1 MPHGYKLLRKGY
13 PFMTALCRRKTLA
26 AGQTLYVVRAGSK
39 TLGLRAPR
47 DIVNEVHSE
56 EHQTRATRRAAV
68 VARDESTR
76 STFDTA
82 LRKQFSEMPTVDREQ
97 VLQRAL
103 KKRSGRVGRT
113 SKLGIEDKV
122 RLAVAAHVRHMHTD
136 YDRLVRGKTSR
147 EDARKAVYGA
157 VREVLASWEGG
168 AEKKKQVKEKKKQ
181 VREKKKQVKEKKTM
195 EKAEKTE
202 QRKMVEQ
209 TNKKNSVVHEEDSR
223 TRRSNTRATRQAMLG
238 QLGGDDRTSE
248 ATSSSLD
255 DPILISSDSEDD
267 GVNVLVI
274 SSDEE

>member
-1 MPHGYKLLRKGY
+1 MAFTEITVSPTAPMPHGYKLLRKGY
-13 PFMTALCRRKTLA
+13 PFMTALCRRKTIA
-26 AGQTLYVVRAGSK
+26 AGQTLYVVRVGSK

-68 VARDESTR
+68 AARDESAR
-76 STFDTA
+76 STFDME
-82 LRKQFSEMPTVDREQ
+82 LRKQFADMPAADRQQ

-136 YDRLVRGKTSR
+136 YDKLVRGEASR
-147 EDARKAVYGA
+147 EDARRAVYGS
-157 VREVLASWEGG
+157 VLEVLASWEGR
-168 AEKKKQVKEKKKQ
+168 AEKKKQAARKKQ
-181 VREKKKQVKEKKTM
+181 TIKDRQRTRDEQAKKT
-195 EKAEKTE
+195 K
-202 QRKMVEQ
+202 
-209 TNKKNSVVHEEDSR
+209 SVVDEEAP
-223 TRRSNTRATRQAMLG
+223 RRRRMNTRGATKAMQGQLDGDDMAPEATR
-238 QLGGDDRTSE
+238 
-248 ATSSSLD
+248 SSLD

-267 GVNVLVI
+267 GVDVLII

>member
-1 MPHGYKLLRKGY
+1 MAFTEITVSPGAPMPHGYKLLRKGY

-39 TLGLRAPR
+39 TLGLRAPK

-68 VARDESTR
+68 AARDESTR

-82 LRKQFSEMPTVDREQ
+82 LRKRFSEMPAVDREQ

-113 SKLGIEDKV
+113 SKLTMEDKV

-136 YDRLVRGKTSR
+136 YDRLVRGETSR
-147 EDARKAVYGA
+147 EDARRAVYA
-157 VREVLASWEGG
+157 SVRGVLASWESR
-168 AEKKKQVKEKKKQ
+168 ADKKEQANEKKQVTKEGQKAKDENAKKRKT
-181 VREKKKQVKEKKTM
+181 VAREEGP
-195 EKAEKTE
+195 
-202 QRKMVEQ
+202 
-209 TNKKNSVVHEEDSR
+209 
-223 TRRSNTRATRQAMLG
+223 RRPTPNTRATRKARLG
-238 QLGGDDRTSE
+238 QLDGNGKVFEPTS
-248 ATSSSLD
+248 TSLD
-255 DPILISSDSEDD
+255 DPILISSDSEED
-267 GVNVLVI
+267 GVDVLVI

>member
-1 MPHGYKLLRKGY
+1 MAFTEITVSPSAPMPHGYKLLRKGY

-157 VREVLASWEGG
+157 
-168 AEKKKQVKEKKKQ
+168 
-181 VREKKKQVKEKKTM
+181 
-195 EKAEKTE
+195 
-202 QRKMVEQ
+202 
-209 TNKKNSVVHEEDSR
+209 
-223 TRRSNTRATRQAMLG
+223 
-238 QLGGDDRTSE
+238 
-248 ATSSSLD
+248 SSS
-255 DPILISSDSEDD
+255 
-267 GVNVLVI
+267 
-274 SSDEE
+274 